1 MAATD
6 GTLILRHRGRKPF
19 KSLPWIM
26 AGVGILGGRM
36 LRAQSSVELR
46 TLLYNESDGR
56 TRVVS
61 PSLLLHQEFSEALGK
76 LDLILSHDAVSG
88 ASPTGGY
95 PTLSVSTTTSA
106 SGIRSTTASGK
117 IPTVLFS
124 DERKAESI
132 SYSRRI
138 GAPLPTLDLSHSVE
152 KDYTAREVGLSDAWT
167 LMEGRGTLHYG
178 LSWADDTVSPVNQ
191 TLNYSKK
198 ARGYALGWTWVLGG
212 DDLVDVSLSR
222 MRQEGFLSEPYLI
235 VPVGAAALGD
245 TRPGVRT
252 RDALV
257 LKQGHYFD
265 WDGALKTSYRYYRDD
280 WGLRAHTL
288 EFTYE
293 QHLVDSWVLSPRL
306 RLYTQNDASFYGPMF
321 AAARPYMSADYRLSA
336 LQSALVGCTVS
347 AELFDGVSFNLG
359 ATYQIQQGKHAITPL
374 ASGAGSSAV
383 YSGPSVSAAD
393 INTATF
399 TLGLKWQY

>member
-6 GTLILRHRGRKPF
+6 GTLFLRHRGRKPF

-46 TLLYNESDGR
+46 TLLYSESDGR

-61 PSLLLHQEFSEALGK
+61 PSLSLHQELSEALGK
-76 LDLILSHDAVSG
+76 IDLILSHDAVSG

-106 SGIRSTTASGK
+106 SGNRSTVASGK

-124 DERKAESI
+124 DERKGEAL

-138 GAPLPTLDLSHSVE
+138 GAHLPTVDLSHSVE
-152 KDYTAREVGLSDAWT
+152 KDYTARELGLSDAWT
-167 LMEGRGTLHYG
+167 LLEGRGTLHYG
-178 LSWADDTVSPVNQ
+178 LSLADDRVSPVTQAQ
-191 TLNYSKK
+191 TFAKK
-198 ARGYALGWTWVLGG
+198 ARGYAFGWTWVLTG

-222 MRQEGFLSEPYLI
+222 MRQEGFLSDPYLI
-235 VPVGAAALGD
+235 VPVAGATQSD
-245 TRPGVRT
+245 VRPRVRT

-280 WGLRAHTL
+280 WGLKAHTVDI
-288 EFTYE
+288 TYE

-306 RLYTQNDASFYGPMF
+306 RLYTQSDASFYGATF
-321 AAARPYMSADYRLSA
+321 ATPKPYMSADYRLAA

-347 AELFDGVSFNLG
+347 AELMENVSFNLG
-359 ATYQIQQGKHAITPL
+359 ATYQLQQGKHAITPL
-374 ASGAGSSAV
+374 ASGSGATAI

-393 INTATF
+393 LNVTTF